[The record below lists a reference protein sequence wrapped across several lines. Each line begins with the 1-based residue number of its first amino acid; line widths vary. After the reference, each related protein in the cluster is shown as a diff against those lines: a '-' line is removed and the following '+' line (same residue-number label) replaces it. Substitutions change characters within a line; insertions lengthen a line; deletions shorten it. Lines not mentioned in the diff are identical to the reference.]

1 MPKRMNVSNVN
12 LELNKKFQMYNS
24 LFLNLYYQESNPV
37 GNLIPLLTD
46 YAEKRMEKG
55 QSPMEI
61 LDKFI
66 NANQDVIGEDKLG
79 FMFKVIQYVERQV
92 VLFDSIE
99 DVMVPSKLEDKKV
112 IEVKDL
118 ISSTAEAHT
127 TNELIRKINEFG
139 VRIVLTA
146 HPTQFY
152 RPPVLNIIARL
163 RKEIADNNFEQIDQ
177 ILHQLGLT
185 SLVNSKSP
193 TPLDEARN
201 IIHICRNYYYDAIG
215 DLYTQLQEEVPKLDN
230 PELLTL
236 GFWPCGDRDGNPYVT
251 YETTQQVIHDL
262 RMTLMKCYYRDLKE
276 LSSKLT
282 FKEVEDDLGTM
293 TRRVYDA
300 MFAPEVIV
308 PYTEIISCLT
318 HVEEVVIEKYA
329 GLFLKE
335 LRALTNKVKI
345 FKNHLASLDI
355 RQDMDVHSETVRQV
369 LQANGIIKETIDEI
383 TDKELV
389 DYLCSGNIE
398 IDTSKH
404 TDSLVIDTIAN
415 IRQLPLLQT
424 YNGEKGC
431 HRYIISNS
439 EDKFSVLYV
448 FGLFRWLH
456 PNEAINFDIIP
467 LFETMHGMSVCE
479 DVMDELYSISEY
491 RAHVEARGNTQ
502 VMMLGFSDGTK
513 DGGYLS
519 ANWSIFK
526 SKERLSRVS
535 KEHGVKALFFD
546 GRGGPPARGGG
557 KTHKFYAALGPK
569 IANNGI
575 QITIQ
580 GQTITSTYGTVEKFK
595 FNAEQ
600 MISSGLY
607 SHLHKQKAAIS
618 KDQRLLIE
626 ELSESSFEKYSELKA
641 HPSFL
646 PYLEKMTTLKY
657 YSEANIG
664 SRPSK
669 RSKSS
674 KLTLSDLRAI
684 SYVGSWSQLK
694 QNIPGYFGIGTS
706 IEKLKNE
713 GRIDEVKALYKESP
727 FFATLVDNCMMS
739 LTKCL
744 FSLTSYMQENEEF
757 GPFWVYLFK
766 EYELSK
772 KMVLEVTGLH
782 ELMENEQRRRQ
793 SIQIREEIV
802 LPLILV
808 QNYALH
814 MVQEGKEPAN
824 TELYKKL
831 VNRSLYGN
839 INASRNSA

>member
-1 MPKRMNVSNVN
+1 MSLIKNDSKAN
-12 LELNKKFQMYNS
+12 LELDKKFQMYNS

-37 GNLIPLLTD
+37 GHLIPLLTHFAKQRLD
-46 YAEKRMEKG
+46 KG
-55 QSPMEI
+55 ESPVKI

-66 NANQDVIGEDKLG
+66 SANEAVIGNDKLG
-79 FMFKVIQYVERQV
+79 FMFKLIQYVERQV
-92 VLFDSIE
+92 VLFDSVE
-99 DVMVPSKLEDKKV
+99 DAMNPSTLEDNNV

-118 ISSTAEAHT
+118 FAATSSEETLKQ
-127 TNELIRKINEFG
+127 LIEKINDFG

-163 RKEIADNNFEQIDQ
+163 RKEIADNNLEQIDLL
-177 ILHQLGLT
+177 LHQLGLT

-201 IIHICRNYYYDAIG
+201 IIHICRTYYYDAIG
-215 DLYTQLQEEVPKLDN
+215 QLFSELLYDVPELKN
-230 PELLTL
+230 SELLTL
-236 GFWPCGDRDGNPYVT
+236 GFWPCGDRDGNPFVNF
-251 YETTQQVIHDL
+251 ETTKQVIHDL
-262 RMTLMKCYYRDLKE
+262 RMTLMKCYYKDLKE

-282 FKEVEDDLGTM
+282 FKEVEKPLGNLM
-293 TRRVYDA
+293 KRVYKA
-300 MFAPEVIV
+300 MFSSEESV
-308 PYTEIISCLT
+308 PYQEIVQCLTEIQ
-318 HVEEVVIEKYA
+318 EVVKNNYA
-329 GLFLKE
+329 GLFIEE
-335 LRALTNKVKI
+335 LRALIIKVKI

-355 RQDMDVHSETVRQV
+355 RQDMDVHSEVVRQILV
-369 LQANGIIKETIDEI
+369 NAEVIKESLDEL
-383 TDKELV
+383 TDDELV
-389 DYLCSGNIE
+389 KHLISRQIE
-398 IDTSKH
+398 IKEEHFSDPLILDT
-404 TDSLVIDTIAN
+404 LRN
-415 IRQLPLLQT
+415 IKQLPFLQSL
-424 YNGEKGC
+424 NGEYGC

-439 EDKFSVLYV
+439 EDKFSVLFV
-448 FGLFRWLH
+448 FGLFRWLN
-456 PNEAINFDIIP
+456 PGQAINFDIIP

-479 DVMDELYSISEY
+479 DVMEELFSIPEY
-491 RAHVEARGNTQ
+491 RAHVNYRSESQ

-526 SKERLSRVS
+526 SKERLSRACAH
-535 KEHGVKALFFD
+535 HGVKALFFD

-557 KTHKFYAALGPK
+557 KTHKFYAALGPD

-580 GQTITSTYGTVEKFK
+580 GQTITSTYGTIDKFK

-607 SHLHKQKAAIS
+607 SHLNQKNVAIS
-618 KDQRLLIE
+618 KVQRSLIE
-626 ELSESSFEKYSELKA
+626 ELSDLSLTKYTELKE

-657 YSEANIG
+657 YSDANIG

-669 RSKSS
+669 RNKSS

-694 QNIPGYFGIGTS
+694 QNIPGYFGLGTS
-706 IEKLKNE
+706 IAVLKKE
-713 GRIDEVKALYKESP
+713 GRIDEVKALYQESP
-727 FFATLVDNCMMS
+727 FFATLVNNCMMS

-744 FSLTSYMQENEEF
+744 FSLTAYMQENEEF
-757 GPFWVYLFK
+757 GPFWTYLFD
-766 EYELSK
+766 EYTLSK
-772 KMVLEVTGLH
+772 KMVLEITGLN
-782 ELMENEQRRRQ
+782 ELMENEKRGRQ

-808 QNYALH
+808 QNYAL
-814 MVQEGKEPAN
+814 QYIQSGDEPEN
-824 TELYKKL
+824 TEVYKKL